1 VTRPATAIPSDLADR
16 VLAAVSDAVM
26 AIDREGR
33 IVAWTGASERLFGM
47 SAERA
52 LGQRLT
58 SVFPGLIRNDPIEVS
73 TLGGAEKLD
82 AVRRHGDS
90 GPLIAVTITPLRD
103 VHGGTA
109 GTVAMIR
116 PMGGWLDPVER
127 AGRPRRQWH
136 RTLGAIVQDLVE
148 GTAEDPSA
156 MDASEALAR
165 VLVGQARALLPGA
178 ECLLAVVPRERQER
192 FQVVAGA
199 GQWAEAQVGTEW
211 PRTGTLAGR
220 TLQDGRA
227 IEATRL
233 RELGEPIPALAKSG
247 MQTGRVVPLWSARP
261 LPDGRQALG
270 VLAFYRKARAYFSP
284 YERRLIG
291 EFARLV
297 TVSLQRAELL
307 RSASEAASRLKTGV
321 DVAVELAVTLEL
333 DAVIGKLVRLAA
345 GSVNA
350 GRAMLLEIEG
360 TEAVVLEAYDEV
372 GGDPIEDPDTRR
384 TPTGDRFPISDLLSG
399 GKPVV
404 QQAVDERQPGMSGSY
419 QVVGVPSVS
428 EWGQAGLR
436 HTLTLPLVLGGSVIA
451 VLLVSRMHDQP
462 FRREDALTLQLVG
475 NVAVLALRNAR
486 LFVEAQEAHK
496 ARSDFLNMAG
506 HELRTPLT
514 VIKGYL
520 SMLSDGSLGQPPAGL
535 RQPIELL
542 ASKADELGTLVDD
555 LLFTSRLDSG
565 RLPAHPMRLDLRTA
579 VQEAARR
586 AEPRVHL
593 LGGELE
599 IHVSDEALDVSADPE
614 HVARVLDNLVN
625 NALTYRRPGQ
635 PAWVRLTAGVEDG
648 QAVVSVEDRGRG
660 VPPDLHE
667 RIFERFVR
675 GEQGSSGAPGT
686 GLGLY
691 ISRQLASRHGGRLEL
706 DRSMPGQGSRFSLRL
721 PRAPVP

>member
-1 VTRPATAIPSDLADR
+1 VTEPAAVPPELADR
-16 VLAAVSDAVM
+16 VLAAVADPVVV
-26 AIDREGR
+26 IDRTGT
-33 IVAWTGASERLFGM
+33 IICWTPASERLFGVP
-47 SAERA
+47 AA
-52 LGQRLT
+52 KAIGQRVT
-58 SVFPGLIRNDPIEVS
+58 SIFPGLIRNDPIELS
-73 TLGGAEKLD
+73 TLGGAEKLE
-82 AVRRHGDS
+82 AVRRLGDS
-90 GPLIAVTITPLRD
+90 GPLIAVTTTPLRD
-103 VHGGTA
+103 DQGGVA
-109 GTVAMIR
+109 GAAALIR

-148 GTAEDPSA
+148 GAAEDPSA

-178 ECLLAVVPRERQER
+178 ECLLAVVPRERQEC

-199 GQWAEAQVGTEW
+199 GPWAEAQVGTEW

-227 IEATRL
+227 LESTRL
-233 RELGEPIPALAKSG
+233 RELGEPIEALAKGG
-247 MQTGRVVPLWSARP
+247 MQTGRVVPLGSARP

-270 VLAFYRKARAYFSP
+270 VLAFYRRSRAYFTP
-284 YERRLIG
+284 YERRLIT

-297 TVSLQRAELL
+297 TLSLQRAELL
-307 RSASEAASRLKTGV
+307 RSASEAAARLETGV
-321 DVAVELAVTLEL
+321 DVAVELADTLQPDE
-333 DAVIGKLVRLAA
+333 VIGKLVHLAA
-345 GSVNA
+345 GSVEA
-350 GRAMLLEIEG
+350 DRAMLLLIDG
-360 TEAVVLEAYDEV
+360 SEAVVEEAFDRA
-372 GGDPIEDPDTRR
+372 G
-384 TPTGDRFPISDLLSG
+384 TGDTAPAGARFPISALLSG

-419 QVVGVPSVS
+419 QVVGMPSVS

-436 HTLTLPLVLGGSVIA
+436 HTLTLPLVLGGSVQA

-486 LFVEAQEAHK
+486 LFAEAQEAHR

-565 RLPAHPMRLDLRTA
+565 RLPAHPMRLDLRIA

-586 AEPRVHL
+586 ADPRVHL

-599 IHVSDEALDVSADPE
+599 MEIAADALVVSADPE

-635 PAWVRLTAGVEDG
+635 PAWVRLSAAIEDG

-660 VPPDLHE
+660 VPDELRE

-675 GEQGSSGAPGT
+675 GEQGASGAPGT

-691 ISRQLASRHGGRLEL
+691 ISRQLATRHGGKLEL

-721 PRAPVP
+721 PRAPLG

>member
-1 VTRPATAIPSDLADR
+1 MTRPDAVPPDLADR
-16 VLAAVSDAVM
+16 VVDALADPVV
-26 AIDREGR
+26 AIDRTGTIIR
-33 IVAWTGASERLFGM
+33 WTPAAERLLGVRE
-47 SAERA
+47 SRA
-52 LGQRLT
+52 LGQRIT
-58 SVFPGLIRNDPIEVS
+58 SIFAGLIRNDPIELS

-82 AVRRHGDS
+82 SVHRLSEG
-90 GPLIAVTITPLRD
+90 GPLIAVSTTPLRD
-103 VHGGTA
+103 EHGGVA
-109 GTVAMIR
+109 GTVAVIR

-165 VLVGQARALLPGA
+165 VLVGQARSLLPGA

-199 GQWAEAQVGTEW
+199 GPWAEAQVGTEW

-227 IEATRL
+227 LESTRL
-233 RELGEPIPALAKSG
+233 RELGEPIEALAESG
-247 MQTGRVVPLWSARP
+247 MQMGRVVPLWSARP

-270 VLAFYRKARAYFSP
+270 VLAFYRRARAYFTP
-284 YERRLIG
+284 YERRLIT

-307 RSASEAASRLKTGV
+307 RSASEAASRLRTGV
-321 DVAVELAVTLEL
+321 DVAIELAVTLQPDE
-333 DAVIGKLVRLAA
+333 VIGKLVRLAA
-345 GSVNA
+345 ASVSA
-350 GRAMLLEIEG
+350 GRAMLLRIEG
-360 TEAVVLEAYDEV
+360 SEAVVEEAFDEL
-372 GGDPIEDPDTRR
+372 G
-384 TPTGDRFPISDLLSG
+384 TGESAPAGARFAIAHLMSG

-404 QQAVDERQPGMSGSY
+404 QQAVEERQPGMSGSY
-419 QVVGVPSVS
+419 QVLGVPSVS

-475 NVAVLALRNAR
+475 NVAALALRNAR
-486 LFVEAQEAHK
+486 LFAEAQEAHR

-565 RLPAHPMRLDLRTA
+565 RLPAHPTRLDLRLA

-599 IHVSDEALDVSADPE
+599 TDVTDDVLVVSADPE

-635 PAWVRLTAGVEDG
+635 PAWVRLTAAVEDG
-648 QAVVSVEDRGRG
+648 QAVVTVEDRGRG
-660 VPPDLHE
+660 VPVDLHE

-675 GEQGSSGAPGT
+675 GEQGSAGAPGT

-706 DRSMPGQGSRFSLRL
+706 DRSIPGQGSRFSLRL
-721 PRAPVP
+721 PRAPLK

>member
-1 VTRPATAIPSDLADR
+1 VTRPDAVPPDLADR
-16 VLAAVSDAVM
+16 VVDALADPVV
-26 AIDREGR
+26 AIDRTGTIIR
-33 IVAWTGASERLFGM
+33 WTPAAERLLGVRE
-47 SAERA
+47 SKA
-52 LGQRLT
+52 LGQRIT
-58 SVFPGLIRNDPIEVS
+58 SIFAGLIRNDPIELS

-82 AVRRHGDS
+82 SVHRLSEG
-90 GPLIAVTITPLRD
+90 GPLIAVSTTPLRD
-103 VHGGTA
+103 EHGGVA
-109 GTVAMIR
+109 GTVAVIR

-165 VLVGQARALLPGA
+165 VLVGQARSLLPGA

-199 GQWAEAQVGTEW
+199 GPWAEAQVGTEW

-227 IEATRL
+227 LESTRL
-233 RELGEPIPALAKSG
+233 RELGEPIEALAESG
-247 MQTGRVVPLWSARP
+247 MQMGRVVPLWSARP

-270 VLAFYRKARAYFSP
+270 VLAFYRRARAYFTP
-284 YERRLIG
+284 YERRLIT

-307 RSASEAASRLKTGV
+307 RSASEAASRLRTGV
-321 DVAVELAVTLEL
+321 DVAIELAVTLQPDE
-333 DAVIGKLVRLAA
+333 VIGKLVRLAA
-345 GSVNA
+345 ASVSA
-350 GRAMLLEIEG
+350 GRAMLLRIEG
-360 TEAVVLEAYDEV
+360 SEAVVEEAFDEL
-372 GGDPIEDPDTRR
+372 G
-384 TPTGDRFPISDLLSG
+384 TGESAPAGARFAIAHLMSG

-404 QQAVDERQPGMSGSY
+404 QQAVEERQPGMSGSY
-419 QVVGVPSVS
+419 QVLGVPSVS

-475 NVAVLALRNAR
+475 NVAALALRNAR
-486 LFVEAQEAHK
+486 LFAEAQEAHR

-565 RLPAHPMRLDLRTA
+565 RLPAHPTRLDLRLA

-599 IHVSDEALDVSADPE
+599 TDVTDDVLVVSADPE

-635 PAWVRLTAGVEDG
+635 PAWVRLTAAVEDG
-648 QAVVSVEDRGRG
+648 QAVVTVEDRGRG
-660 VPPDLHE
+660 VPVDLHE

-675 GEQGSSGAPGT
+675 GEQGSAGAPGT

-706 DRSMPGQGSRFSLRL
+706 DRSIPGQGSRFSLRL
-721 PRAPVP
+721 PRAPLK

>member
-1 VTRPATAIPSDLADR
+1 LTRSPDAIPPDLADR
-16 VLAAVSDAVM
+16 VLDALADPVV
-26 AIDREGR
+26 AIDRTGT
-33 IVAWTGASERLFGM
+33 IVRWTPA
-47 SAERA
+47 AEKLLGVPNGKA
-52 LGQRLT
+52 VGQRLT
-58 SVFPGLIRNDPIEVS
+58 TIFQGLIRNDPIEVS

-82 AVRRHGDS
+82 SVHRLGES
-90 GPLIAVTITPLRD
+90 GPLIAVSATPLRD
-103 VHGGTA
+103 AQGEVA

-116 PMGGWLDPVER
+116 AMGGWLDPVER

-148 GTAEDPSA
+148 GAAEDPSA

-199 GQWAEAQVGTEW
+199 GPWAEAQVGTDW

-227 IEATRL
+227 LESTRL
-233 RELGEPIPALAKSG
+233 RELGEPIEALAKSG
-247 MQTGRVVPLWSARP
+247 MQTGRLVPLWSARP

-270 VLAFYRKARAYFSP
+270 VLAFYRRARAYFTP
-284 YERRLIG
+284 YERRLIA

-297 TVSLQRAELL
+297 TLSLQRAELL
-307 RSASEAASRLKTGV
+307 RSAGEAASRLETGV
-321 DVAVELAVTLEL
+321 DVAVELAVTLEPEE
-333 DAVIGKLVRLAA
+333 VIARLVRRAA
-345 GSVNA
+345 ASVEA
-350 GRAMLLEIEG
+350 DRAMLLEIEG
-360 TEAVVLEAYDEV
+360 TEAIVMEAFDQV
-372 GGDPIEDPDTRR
+372 SGKRATA
-384 TPTGDRFPISDLLSG
+384 GDRFPISDLLSG

-419 QVVGVPSVS
+419 RVVGRPAVS

-436 HTLTLPLVLGGSVIA
+436 HTLTLPLVLGGSVTA
-451 VLLVSRMHDQP
+451 VLLVSRRHDQP

-475 NVAVLALRNAR
+475 NVAALALRNAR

-542 ASKADELGTLVDD
+542 AGKADELGTLVDD

-565 RLPAHPMRLDLRTA
+565 RLPAHPMRLDLRIA
-579 VQEAARR
+579 VQDAARR
-586 AEPRVHL
+586 ADPRVHL
-593 LGGELE
+593 LGGDLE
-599 IHVSDEALDVSADPE
+599 IEVGGDEALVVSADPE

-635 PAWVRLTAGVEDG
+635 PAWVRLTAGIEDG
-648 QAVVSVEDRGRG
+648 MAVVAVEDRGRG
-660 VPPDLHE
+660 VPPELRD

-675 GEQGSSGAPGT
+675 GDQGSSGAPGT

-691 ISRQLASRHGGRLEL
+691 ISRQLATRHGGKLEL
-706 DRSMPGQGSRFSLRL
+706 DRSTPGQGSRFSLRL
-721 PRAPVP
+721 PRAAVT

>member
-1 VTRPATAIPSDLADR
+1 VTRPVAGPPDLADR
-16 VLAAVSDAVM
+16 VLDALADPVV
-26 AIDREGR
+26 AIDHTGT
-33 IVAWTGASERLFGM
+33 IVRWTPASERLLGVP
-47 SAERA
+47 AA
-52 LGQRLT
+52 KAIGQRVT
-58 SVFPGLIRNDPIEVS
+58 SIFPGLLRNDPIEVA

-82 AVRRHGDS
+82 SVHRLGES
-90 GPLIAVTITPLRD
+90 GPLIALSTTPLRD
-103 VHGGTA
+103 GQGRIA
-109 GTVAMIR
+109 GTVALVR

-148 GTAEDPSA
+148 GAAEEPSA

-192 FQVVAGA
+192 FQVIAGA
-199 GQWAEAQVGTEW
+199 GPWAEAQVGTEW

-227 IEATRL
+227 LESTRL
-233 RELGEPIPALAKSG
+233 RELGEPIAALKEGG
-247 MQTGRVVPLWSARP
+247 MQAGRVVPLWSSRP

-270 VLAFYRKARAYFSP
+270 VLAFYRRSRAYFTP
-284 YERRLIG
+284 YERRLIA

-297 TVSLQRAELL
+297 TLSLQRAELL
-307 RSASEAASRLKTGV
+307 RSASEAASRLETGV
-321 DVAVELAVTLEL
+321 RVAFELAITLQPDE
-333 DAVIGKLVRLAA
+333 VIGKLVRLAA
-345 GSVNA
+345 ASVQA
-350 GRAMLLEIEG
+350 DRAILLEIEG
-360 TEAVVLEAYDEV
+360 SEAVVMEAFDQNDDDQRAPA
-372 GGDPIEDPDTRR
+372 GA
-384 TPTGDRFPISDLLSG
+384 RFPTSSLLSG
-399 GKPVV
+399 GRPVV

-428 EWGQAGLR
+428 EWGQSGLR

-451 VLLVSRMHDQP
+451 VLLVSRLHDQP

-475 NVAVLALRNAR
+475 NVAALALRNAR
-486 LFVEAQEAHK
+486 LFAEAQEAHK

-520 SMLSDGSLGQPPAGL
+520 SMLSDGSLGEPPAGL

-542 ASKADELGTLVDD
+542 ASKAEELGALVDD

-565 RLPAHPMRLDLRTA
+565 RLPAHPRRLDLRVA
-579 VQEAARR
+579 VEEAARR
-586 AEPRVHL
+586 ADPRVHL

-599 IHVSDEALDVSADPE
+599 TRVPDAPLVVSADPE
-614 HVARVLDNLVN
+614 HVARVLDNLIN

-648 QAVVSVEDRGRG
+648 LAVVSVEDRGRG
-660 VPPDLHE
+660 VPPELSE

-675 GEQGSSGAPGT
+675 GDQGSSGAPGT

-691 ISRQLASRHGGRLEL
+691 ISRQLAGRHGGRLEL
-706 DRSMPGQGSRFSLRL
+706 DRSTPGQGSRFSLRL
-721 PRAPVP
+721 PRVQQPT

>member
-1 VTRPATAIPSDLADR
+1 VTRAAAVPPELADG
-16 VLAAVSDAVM
+16 VLAAIADAVV
-26 AIDREGR
+26 AIDRTGT
-33 IVAWTGASERLFGM
+33 IICWTPASERLFGVP
-47 SAERA
+47 AA
-52 LGQRLT
+52 KAVGQRIT
-58 SVFPGLIRNDPIEVS
+58 SIFPGLIRNDPIEVS
-73 TLGGAEKLD
+73 TLGGADRLE
-82 AVRRHGDS
+82 AVRRLGDS
-90 GPLIAVTITPLRD
+90 GPLIAVTTTPLRD
-103 VHGGTA
+103 GQGGIA
-109 GTVAMIR
+109 GTVALVR

-136 RTLGAIVQDLVE
+136 RTLGALVQDLVE
-148 GTAEDPSA
+148 GAAEDPSA
-156 MDASEALAR
+156 MDASEQLAR

-178 ECLLAVVPRERQER
+178 ECLLAVVPRERQEC

-199 GQWAEAQVGTEW
+199 GPWAEDQVGTEW

-227 IEATRL
+227 LESTRL
-233 RELGEPIPALAKSG
+233 RELGEPIEALAKGG
-247 MQTGRVVPLWSARP
+247 MHTGRVVPLWSARP

-270 VLAFYRKARAYFSP
+270 VLAFYRRARAYFTP
-284 YERRLIG
+284 YERRLIA
-291 EFARLV
+291 EFGRLV

-321 DVAVELAVTLEL
+321 DVAVELAVTLQPDEVL
-333 DAVIGKLVRLAA
+333 GKLVRLAA
-345 GSVNA
+345 ASVSA
-350 GRAMLLEIEG
+350 DRAMLLQIDG
-360 TEAVVLEAYDEV
+360 SEAVVMEAFDKV
-372 GGDPIEDPDTRR
+372 GSGATQRKPA
-384 TPTGDRFPISDLLSG
+384 GDRFPISDLLSG

-419 QVVGVPSVS
+419 QVAGVPAVS

-486 LFVEAQEAHK
+486 LFAEAQEAHR

-565 RLPAHPMRLDLRTA
+565 RLPAHPMRLDLRIA
-579 VQEAARR
+579 IQEAARR

-593 LGGELE
+593 LGGDLE
-599 IHVSDEALDVSADPE
+599 TQVSDDPLVVSADPE

-635 PAWVRLTAGVEDG
+635 PAWVHLSARLEDT

-660 VPPDLHE
+660 IPAELHE

-675 GEQGSSGAPGT
+675 GEQGTSGAPGT

-691 ISRQLASRHGGRLEL
+691 ISRQLAARHGGRLEL
-706 DRSMPGQGSRFSLRL
+706 DRSAPGQGSRFSLRL
-721 PRAPVP
+721 PKVAVS

>member
-1 VTRPATAIPSDLADR
+1 MTRPDAVPPDLADR
-16 VLAAVSDAVM
+16 VVDALADPVV
-26 AIDREGR
+26 AIDRTGTIIR
-33 IVAWTGASERLFGM
+33 WTPAAERLLGVRE
-47 SAERA
+47 SKA
-52 LGQRLT
+52 LGQRIT
-58 SVFPGLIRNDPIEVS
+58 SIFAGLIRNDPIELS

-82 AVRRHGDS
+82 SVHRLSEG
-90 GPLIAVTITPLRD
+90 GPLIAVSTTPLRD
-103 VHGGTA
+103 EHGGVA
-109 GTVAMIR
+109 GTVAVIR

-165 VLVGQARALLPGA
+165 VLVGQARSLLPGA

-199 GQWAEAQVGTEW
+199 GPWAEAQVGTEW

-227 IEATRL
+227 LESTRL
-233 RELGEPIPALAKSG
+233 RELGEPIEALAESG
-247 MQTGRVVPLWSARP
+247 MQMGRVVPLWSARP

-270 VLAFYRKARAYFSP
+270 VLAFYRRARAYFTP
-284 YERRLIG
+284 YERRLIT

-307 RSASEAASRLKTGV
+307 RSASEAASRLRTGV
-321 DVAVELAVTLEL
+321 DVAIELAVTLQPDE
-333 DAVIGKLVRLAA
+333 VIGKLVRLAA
-345 GSVNA
+345 ASVSA
-350 GRAMLLEIEG
+350 GRAMLLRIEG
-360 TEAVVLEAYDEV
+360 SEAVVEEAFDEL
-372 GGDPIEDPDTRR
+372 G
-384 TPTGDRFPISDLLSG
+384 TGESAPAGARFAIAHLMSG

-404 QQAVDERQPGMSGSY
+404 QQAVEERQPGMSGSY
-419 QVVGVPSVS
+419 QVLGVPSVS

-475 NVAVLALRNAR
+475 NVAALALRNAR
-486 LFVEAQEAHK
+486 LFAEAQEAHR

-565 RLPAHPMRLDLRTA
+565 RLPAHPTRLDLRLA

-599 IHVSDEALDVSADPE
+599 TDVTDDVLVVSADPE

-635 PAWVRLTAGVEDG
+635 PAWVRLTAAVEDG
-648 QAVVSVEDRGRG
+648 QAVVTVEDRGRG
-660 VPPDLHE
+660 VPVDLHE

-675 GEQGSSGAPGT
+675 GEQGSAGAPGT

-706 DRSMPGQGSRFSLRL
+706 DRSIPGQGSRFSLRL
-721 PRAPVP
+721 PRAPLK

>member
-1 VTRPATAIPSDLADR
+1 VTEPAAVPPELADR
-16 VLAAVSDAVM
+16 VLAAVADPVVV
-26 AIDREGR
+26 IDRTGT
-33 IVAWTGASERLFGM
+33 IICWTPASERLFGVP
-47 SAERA
+47 AAKAIGERV
-52 LGQRLT
+52 T
-58 SVFPGLIRNDPIEVS
+58 SIFPGLIRNDPIELS
-73 TLGGAEKLD
+73 TLGGAEKLE
-82 AVRRHGDS
+82 AVRRLGDS
-90 GPLIAVTITPLRD
+90 GPLIAVTTTPLRD
-103 VHGGTA
+103 EQGGVA
-109 GTVAMIR
+109 GAAALIR

-148 GTAEDPSA
+148 GAAEDPSA

-178 ECLLAVVPRERQER
+178 ECLLAVVPRERQEC

-199 GQWAEAQVGTEW
+199 GPWAEAQVGTEW

-227 IEATRL
+227 LESTRL
-233 RELGEPIPALAKSG
+233 RELGEPIEALAKGG

-270 VLAFYRKARAYFSP
+270 VLAFYRRSRAYFTP
-284 YERRLIG
+284 YERRLIT

-297 TVSLQRAELL
+297 TLSLQRAELL
-307 RSASEAASRLKTGV
+307 RSASEAAARLETGV
-321 DVAVELAVTLEL
+321 DVAVELAVTLQPDE
-333 DAVIGKLVRLAA
+333 VIGKLVHLAA
-345 GSVNA
+345 GSVEA
-350 GRAMLLEIEG
+350 DRAMLLLIDG
-360 TEAVVLEAYDEV
+360 PEAVVEEAFDRA
-372 GGDPIEDPDTRR
+372 G
-384 TPTGDRFPISDLLSG
+384 TGDTAPAGARFPIAALLSG

-419 QVVGVPSVS
+419 RVVGMPSVS

-436 HTLTLPLVLGGSVIA
+436 HTLTLPLVLGGSVQA
-451 VLLVSRMHDQP
+451 VLLVSRVHDQP

-486 LFVEAQEAHK
+486 LFAEAQEAHR

-565 RLPAHPMRLDLRTA
+565 RLPAHPMRLDLRIA

-586 AEPRVHL
+586 ADPRVHL

-599 IHVSDEALDVSADPE
+599 MEIAADALVVSADPE

-635 PAWVRLTAGVEDG
+635 PAWVRLSAAIEDG

-660 VPPDLHE
+660 VPDELRE

-675 GEQGSSGAPGT
+675 GEQGASGAPGT

-691 ISRQLASRHGGRLEL
+691 ISRQLATRHGGKLEL
-706 DRSMPGQGSRFSLRL
+706 DRSTPGQGSRFSLRL
-721 PRAPVP
+721 PRAPVG

>member
-1 VTRPATAIPSDLADR
+1 VTRIAAIPPDLADR
-16 VLAAVSDAVM
+16 VLGAIPDPVV
-26 AIDREGR
+26 AIDRTGT
-33 IVAWTGASERLFGM
+33 IICWTPAAERLLGTPV
-47 SAERA
+47 ARA
-52 LGQRLT
+52 IGQRIT
-58 SVFPGLIRNDPIEVS
+58 SVFPGLVRNDPIELS
-73 TLGGAEKLD
+73 TLGGADKLES
-82 AVRRHGDS
+82 VYRQGDS
-90 GPLIAVTITPLRD
+90 GPLIAVTSTPLRD
-103 VHGGTA
+103 HRGEVA

-116 PMGGWLDPVER
+116 SLGGWLDPVER

-136 RTLGAIVQDLVE
+136 RTLGGIVQDLVE

-199 GQWAEAQVGTEW
+199 GEWAEAQVGSWW

-220 TLQDGRA
+220 TLQEGRA
-227 IEATRL
+227 IESTRL
-233 RELGEPIPALAKSG
+233 RELGEPIEALAKGGLRSG
-247 MQTGRVVPLWSARP
+247 RIVPLWSARP

-270 VLAFYRKARAYFSP
+270 VLAFYRRARTYFTP
-284 YERRLIG
+284 YERRLIT

-307 RSASEAASRLKTGV
+307 RSASDAASRLKTGV
-321 DVAVELAVTLEL
+321 DVAVELALTLEP
-333 DAVIGKLVRLAA
+333 DEVIGKLVRLAA
-345 GSVNA
+345 ASVGA
-350 GRAMLLEIEG
+350 GRAILLEIEG
-360 TEAVVLEAYDEV
+360 SEAKVLEAFDEV
-372 GGDPIEDPDTRR
+372 GSAHEAPD
-384 TPTGDRFPISDLLSG
+384 GNRFPISHLLSG

-404 QQAVDERQPGMSGSY
+404 QQAVDERQPGMSGAY
-419 QVVGVPSVS
+419 QVVGLPSVS

-451 VLLVSRMHDQP
+451 VLLVSRVHDQP

-486 LFVEAQEAHK
+486 LFREATEAHR

-565 RLPAHPMRLDLRTA
+565 RLPAHPMRLDLRIA
-579 VQEAARR
+579 VEEAARR

-599 IHVSDEALDVSADPE
+599 THVADEALIVSADPE

-625 NALTYRRPGQ
+625 NALTYRRAGQ
-635 PAWVRLTAGVEDG
+635 PAWVQLSAGVEEG

-660 VPPDLHE
+660 VSSDLHE

-691 ISRQLASRHGGRLEL
+691 ISRQLAARHGGRLEL
-706 DRSMPGQGSRFSLRL
+706 DRSIPGQGSRFSLRL
-721 PRAPVP
+721 PRVAAP